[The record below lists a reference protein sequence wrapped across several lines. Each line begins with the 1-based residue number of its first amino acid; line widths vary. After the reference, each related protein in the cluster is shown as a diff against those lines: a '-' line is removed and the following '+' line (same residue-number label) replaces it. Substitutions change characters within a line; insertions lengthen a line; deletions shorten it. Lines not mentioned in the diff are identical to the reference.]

1 MGDPSHTSHDGGATQ
16 HHNHTNR
23 PAGTNRNRRR
33 RRNNPT
39 PRRNTP
45 HPAAHLYDLLV
56 HAWGPDRQHLR
67 RQVDRLAQIDPTTD
81 AEKIQ
86 QAHSAITASTERAA
100 TRYEHRP
107 HPELMPGLPITEA
120 SEEIIKAIQ
129 EHQVVIVA
137 GETGSG
143 KTTQLPKLA
152 LAAGRGRTGLIGHTQ
167 PRRIAARSVAARI
180 ADEFGENL
188 GDSVGYSVRFTD
200 KTSDDTF
207 IRLMTDGI
215 LLSEI
220 GQDRFLN
227 KYDTIIID
235 EAHERSLNIDFL
247 LGFLRQ
253 LLPRRRDL
261 TVIVTSA
268 TIDVERFS
276 KAFQGAPVIEV
287 SGRSYPVDIWYRPI
301 EDMPEEVGDHIG
313 AVVHACRE
321 LCTVGSGD
329 ILVFLSGEREIR
341 DAADALGSATRSMK
355 GPPIEIVP
363 LFARLSAAEQ
373 NKVFAPHTG
382 RRIVLAT
389 NVAETSL
396 TVPGI
401 RYVVDV
407 GTARISRFSNRLKV
421 QRLPIEPVSQAAAN
435 QRAGR
440 CGRVAE
446 GVCIRLY
453 SEEDFQSRPEFTDP
467 EILRTNL
474 ASVILTMAAL
484 RLGNVESFPFI
495 DPPEARHI
503 RDGRALLFELGALA
517 HSAHDAPGNARGDRV
532 TPVGRSMARLPID
545 PRLGRMILASAEHGC
560 TGEVL
565 TITAALSIQDPRERP
580 VAAQAQADQCHARYK
595 DPKSDYMTWLN
606 LWKHLMEQ
614 QDALSSSA
622 FRRYCRENYLNYVRV
637 REWQDI
643 RGQLRSLAK
652 DAQAGLHGS
661 PRNNNSSSKN
671 AALDVDSSSS
681 HPDIIHQAILTG
693 LLSHVGVWDERSKDY
708 VGARGARFAIFPGSA
723 LARKRPP
730 VVMAAELV
738 ETSRL
743 WARQVA
749 AIDPSW
755 AETAGEHMI
764 KRVYTE
770 PVWSKKRASV
780 VATEKV
786 LLLGVPLVSDRVVT
800 YSRID
805 PQFCREEFIR
815 RALVEGDWRTNHRFV
830 AHNEEVLAQAHDT
843 QHRARRHDV
852 VVDDEDL
859 FAFYNRRIPADV
871 VSGRHFDSWWK
882 TQARTHPELLNFTL
896 ADVVGDAAQQVDE
909 AQFPSTW
916 RVGAVTLPLSYQ
928 FQPGLDAD
936 GVTVH
941 VEAGLLNQVS
951 NEGFD
956 WMIPGM
962 REELVTALLRSL
974 PKPLRRQLVP
984 VPDTAGL
991 VCAALPAHPEGES
1004 ITAAIETII
1013 LRTHKIQVTAQDW
1026 DWSRVPDHLRP
1037 TFRVI
1042 HHDQT
1047 VAEGKDLSQLQGHA
1061 AQEVA
1066 SAVAEATAHVESE
1079 QVHWLPDEPIA
1090 EQVEATP
1097 GQVAVQGYPG
1107 LVVEGPTVALR
1118 VFPSA
1123 KSAAAAHRD
1132 AVVTLILAKVPSYAG
1147 PVVRDASDVQKLTL
1161 AVSPYPTTAA
1171 LVADLDAAIVEHVM
1185 DAAGPPP
1192 RDAATAQTLVAA
1204 IRQDGTAVATQAVKD
1219 TVAVLAAA
1227 RATHSAMPKSVPL
1240 ELLASLTDCKDQ
1252 LAAVFGVGFVRRAGV
1267 ARLPDI
1273 QRYVTA
1279 VEHRVKALGD
1289 DAARDQRR
1297 MREFIPIFDRF
1308 TRLMGAVLPGERPAT
1323 ELNELWWTLQEYRVH
1338 VFAPAIRTKRPVSA
1352 QRLLK
1357 ELDRAERALR

>member
-1 MGDPSHTSHDGGATQ
+1 M
-16 HHNHTNR
+16 
-23 PAGTNRNRRR
+23 
-33 RRNNPT
+33 
-39 PRRNTP
+39 
-45 HPAAHLYDLLV
+45 
-56 HAWGPDRQHLR
+56 WGPDRQRLR
-67 RQVDRLAQIDPTTD
+67 RQVDGLAGLD
-81 AEKIQ
+81 AEACAAQ
-86 QAHSAITASTERAA
+86 VERAQA
-100 TRYEHRP
+100 AVAASVARAESRYADRP
-107 HPELMPGLPITEA
+107 QPELMPGLPITEA
-120 SEEIIKAIQ
+120 ADEIIAALRD
-129 EHQVVIVA
+129 HQVVIVA

-180 ADEFGENL
+180 ADEFGEDL

-200 KTSDDTF
+200 KTSDNTF

-253 LLPRRRDL
+253 LLPRRPDL
-261 TVIVTSA
+261 SVIVTSA

-276 KAFQGAPVIEV
+276 QAFAGAPVIEV
-287 SGRSYPVDIWYRPI
+287 SGRSYPVDIWYRPL
-301 EDMPEEVGDHIG
+301 EDMPDEVDDHIG
-313 AVVHACRE
+313 GVVQACRE
-321 LCTVGSGD
+321 LCTLGSGD

-341 DAADALGSATRSMK
+341 DAADALAPATRSMK
-355 GPPIEIVP
+355 GPPVEIVP
-363 LFARLSAAEQ
+363 LFARLSTAEQ

-382 RRIVLAT
+382 RRIVLST

-453 SEEDFQSRPEFTDP
+453 SEKDFEARPEFTDP

-484 RLGNVESFPFI
+484 RLGDVESFPFI

-503 RDGRALLFELGALA
+503 RDGRALLFELGALQ
-517 HSAHDAPGNARGDRV
+517 HSPGDTSHGTRGDRV
-532 TPVGRSMARLPID
+532 TPVGRDMARLPID
-545 PRLGRMILASAEHGC
+545 PRLGRMILASADRGC
-560 TGEVL
+560 TSEVL

-595 DPKSDYMTWLN
+595 DPTSDFMTWLN
-606 LWKHLMEQ
+606 LWQHLQEQ
-614 QDALSSSA
+614 QGALSSSA

-652 DAQAGLHGS
+652 DLQGRSGDRDGNRAGKAG
-661 PRNNNSSSKN
+661 RI
-671 AALDVDSSSS
+671 DVESSSS
-681 HPDIIHQAILTG
+681 HPDIVHQAVLTG
-693 LLSHVGVWDERSKDY
+693 LLSHLGVWDERSKDY
-708 VGARGARFAIFPGSA
+708 VGPRGARFAIFPGSA
-723 LARKRPP
+723 LARKRPA

-749 AIDPSW
+749 AIDPAW
-755 AETAGEHMI
+755 AEAAGEHMI
-764 KRVYTE
+764 KRVYGE
-770 PVWSKKRASV
+770 PVWSRKRASV
-780 VATEKV
+780 MATEKV
-786 LLLGVPLVSDRVVT
+786 LLLGVPLVSDRKVT

-805 PQFCREEFIR
+805 PEFSRAEFIR
-815 RALVEGDWRTNHRFV
+815 RALVEGDWRTDHEFV
-830 AHNEEVLAQAHDT
+830 AHNEEVMAQAHDT

-852 VVDDEDL
+852 VVGDEDL
-859 FAFYNRRIPADV
+859 FVFYDQRIPADV
-871 VSGRHFDSWWK
+871 LSGRHFDAWWK
-882 TQARTHPELLNFTL
+882 TERRKHPGLLNFSL
-896 ADVVGDAAQQVDE
+896 ADVVGEAADEVDE

-916 RVGAVTLPLSYQ
+916 RVGPVALPLSYQ
-928 FQPGLDAD
+928 FQPGQDAD

-941 VEAGLLNQVS
+941 VEAGVLNQVS
-951 NEGFD
+951 GMSFD
-956 WMIPGM
+956 WMIPGL
-962 REELVTALLRSL
+962 RGELVTALLRSL
-974 PKPLRRQLVP
+974 PKPVRRQLVP
-984 VPDTAGL
+984 VPDTARL
-991 VCAALPAHPEGES
+991 VCAALPTHPGGES
-1004 ITAAIETII
+1004 ITEAVAAV
-1013 LRTHKIQVTAQDW
+1013 LARTHQVQVAAEDW
-1026 DWSRVPDHLRP
+1026 DWGRVPDHLRP
-1037 TFRVI
+1037 TFRVVRGKA
-1042 HHDQT
+1042 T
-1047 VAEGKDLSQLQGHA
+1047 VAEGKDLVQLQGHA
-1061 AQEVA
+1061 ADEVA
-1066 SAVAEATAHVESE
+1066 SAVAEATADVESE
-1079 QVHWLPDEPIA
+1079 QVEWLPVNAVP
-1090 EQVEATP
+1090 VEVERTP
-1097 GQVAVQGYPG
+1097 DQVAVQGFPG
-1107 LVVEGPTVALR
+1107 LTVEGQKVALR

-1123 KSAAAAHRD
+1123 GAAAAAHRE
-1132 AVVTLILAKVPSYAG
+1132 AVVALVAARVPSPAG
-1147 PVVRDASDVQKLTL
+1147 PVVKGASDAEKLTL
-1161 AVSPYPTTAA
+1161 AVSPYASTPD
-1171 LVADLDAAIVEHVM
+1171 LVADLDAAVVEHVM
-1185 DAAGPPP
+1185 DAAGDAP
-1192 RDAATAQTLVAA
+1192 RDAAGGAALVAA
-1204 IRQDGTAVATQAVKD
+1204 VQAGGAAVAAQAVKE

-1227 RATHSAMPKSVPL
+1227 RRAQAALPKTAQL
-1240 ELLASLTDCKDQ
+1240 ALLASLADCKEQ

-1273 QRYVTA
+1273 ARYVTA
-1279 VEHRVKALGD
+1279 VEQRVMALYD

-1297 MREFIPIFDRF
+1297 MREFTPISDRF
-1308 TRLMGAVLPGERPAT
+1308 TRLMGAVLPGESPPA

-1338 VFAPAIRTKRPVSA
+1338 VFAPAIRTKRPVSV